1 MEATAQIA
9 DLPAYLRRI
18 GYDGAR
24 EPTRAVLAKL
34 VLRHAASI
42 PFENIDALIGRRPS
56 LDPADVER
64 KLVHDG
70 RGGWCFEQNLLF
82 GNALRALGFEVGD
95 LSARVLWNRP
105 VDAITARTHRMLVV
119 KIDGR
124 EWLVD
129 VGFGGQMLTGV
140 LDLHS
145 EAEQQTPHEPFRLRR
160 VGEDRI
166 LESLVAGEWKALCR
180 FDLQRHL
187 PIDFEAANYQLSHDP
202 ASHFTW
208 GLGVSRVV
216 AEGRHVLRG
225 HELGFH
231 RLGGESSR
239 RTLDSAEKIAALREV
254 FGLRMDAGTEAALF
268 ARLEIQAGSAARS

>member
-1 MEATAQIA
+1 MQATAQIA
-9 DLPAYLRRI
+9 DLSAYLQRI

-24 EPTRAVLAKL
+24 EPTRVVLAAL

-42 PFENIDALIGRRPS
+42 PFENIDAFLGRRPS
-56 LDPADVER
+56 LAPLDVEH
-64 KLVHDG
+64 KLVHEG

-82 GNALRALGFEVGD
+82 GNVLRALGFEVSD

-105 VDAITARTHRMLVV
+105 VDLVPARTHRMLVV
-119 KIDGR
+119 EIEGR

-160 VGEDRI
+160 MGGERM
-166 LESLVAGEWKALCR
+166 LESLVQGEWKTLCR

-202 ASHFTW
+202 ASNFTQW
-208 GLGVSRVV
+208 LGVSRVV
-216 AEGRHVLRG
+216 AQGRHVLRW

-231 RLGGESSR
+231 RLGGESTR
-239 RTLDSAEKIAALREV
+239 RALGPAEEVATLIEV
-254 FGLRMDAGTEAALF
+254 FGLRLDAATQAALL
-268 ARLEIQAGSAARS
+268 ARLESQAGPAARS